1 MGIIDINKN
10 LVPYQFD
17 ITLSGK
23 TYTID
28 IKYNIL
34 FDFFTA
40 SLSLGDTVLVENE
53 KLVLGQFLFREQG
66 EDQDHNLNPN
76 FPEEFL
82 YVGTTDDSIERVSWD
97 NLGNTVFLYYAER
110 EEVAS

>member
-1 MGIIDINKN
+1 MGTIEINK
-10 LVPYQFD
+10 LLAPYQFD

-40 SLSLGDTVLVENE
+40 SLSLEDKVLVEND
-53 KLVLGQFLFREQG
+53 KLVLDEFLFDQG
-66 EDQDHNLNPN
+66 EDKDHNLNPD
-76 FPEEFL
+76 FPEELL
-82 YVGTTDDSIERVSWD
+82 YVGSEDKSIYRVSWD
-97 NLGNTVFLYYAER
+97 NLGSTVFLYYMDR
-110 EEVAS
+110 NEVA